1 MPLTHA
7 AHASNASSLA
17 LILSVVAREPLGS
30 ELKPKIGHV
39 EIPPRG
45 SCQPNWPAI
54 SFRQG
59 TQAKPDAP
67 RSRCAPGA
75 RPRSRAGRA
84 RVRCSRRSAS
94 KPGPIE
100 PALVVAV
107 ARRLAA
113 IMAPAGPGATRIAA
127 GLRGFRAGRLEP
139 RSSAGL
145 PPCVTAPPRYSPPP
159 LLPVHRSCGSS
170 RRKGFQARE
179 PAPLPRPSG
188 ALTSLW
194 QFVRA

>member
-7 AHASNASSLA
+7 AHASSASSLA

-94 KPGPIE
+94 KSGPVE
-100 PALVVAV
+100 LALVVAEH
-107 ARRLAA
+107 A
-113 IMAPAGPGATRIAA
+113 AA
-127 GLRGFRAGRLEP
+127 GGWCLRNERHPRARPRLRRASPRRASHAQRGAPRREAGTRLRDQHAGCLFLRVFGLRAAVIKGRCSDP
-139 RSSAGL
+139 
-145 PPCVTAPPRYSPPP
+145 
-159 LLPVHRSCGSS
+159 
-170 RRKGFQARE
+170 
-179 PAPLPRPSG
+179 
-188 ALTSLW
+188 
-194 QFVRA
+194 